1 MKKILCKSCIPSKL
15 LTAKLSAIKLF
26 VLKKKK
32 KILYEKNIV

>member
-1 MKKILCKSCIPSKL
+1 MKKIICKSCKL

-32 KILYEKNIV
+32 KLYEKNIV